1 MTNPPALWS
10 SGPSPGGMYEFPGR
24 STQPMDHASKHRTY
38 DEGNQHTTDPT
49 TTGTSVIGLKYD
61 GGVVIAADTLAS
73 YGRLARF
80 KDCRRVMKVNDITV
94 AAAGGDY
101 ADFQH
106 IQSLIEEMVME
117 DVCVDDGSQLK
128 PGSLY
133 AWLTLLMYKRRS
145 KFDPLWCT
153 FVVGGLQQGKP
164 FLGYV
169 DKLGTAYEAPYIATG
184 FGSYLAIPILSKACE
199 ENPNM
204 NREQAETL
212 MRKCL
217 QTLYYRDCQAS
228 AKFQIAT
235 VTADGATVSDPES
248 CESNWTL
255 AEFVGGIDGRPYG
268 GGQPG
273 KSFKVK
279 KAPTTV
285 QTPDAQMV

>member
-1 MTNPPALWS
+1 MFGSHPMSSPPALWS
-10 SGPSPGGMYEFPGR
+10 NGPTPGGMYEYPGR
-24 STQPMDHASKHRTY
+24 AVQPHDKDHINK
-38 DEGNQHTTDPT
+38 HTTDPT
-49 TTGTSVIGLKYD
+49 TTGTSVIGLKFD
-61 GGVVIAADTLAS
+61 GGVVLAADTLAS

-184 FGSYLAIPILSKACE
+184 FGSYLAVPILSKAHE
-199 ENPNM
+199 DNPAM
-204 NREQAETL
+204 SREQAEGL
-212 MRKCL
+212 IRKCM

-235 VTADGATVSDPES
+235 VTAEGATLSEPET
-248 CESNWTL
+248 CDSNWTMAKL
-255 AEFVGGIDGRPYG
+255 VGGIDGRPYG
-268 GGQPG
+268 GGMAGQ
-273 KSFKVK
+273 SF
-279 KAPTTV
+279 TTTQQEQAEV
-285 QTPDAQMV
+285 TQMV